1 MSTREREVIA
11 SFLLDNNLEDEEITK
26 KYLEDAQIDGEKFRL
41 KMLEKLKLR
50 IRNSMFEE
58 GENFRDKYL
67 EALKSDDPIFRII
80 EDELQYAFRKLEKA
94 PDVTPSDI
102 VKDKKKLDILKKIY
116 EQTKNQKKI

>member
-67 EALKSDDPIFRII
+67 EALKSDDPSFRII

-102 VKDKKKLDILKKIY
+102 EKDKKKLDILKKIY
-116 EQTKNQKKI
+116 EQNKNQKKI